1 MKHQNYRGC
10 FGTASAW
17 VGTVI
22 IVIGIV
28 LLLHNLNLFHL
39 RELWNR
45 YWPALLILLG
55 LWLILKRMLTP
66 SQNFPGIDQWTVDD
80 QRQQVQYQRLFGD
93 LVIRLDSKDFQGG
106 RVQTI
111 FGDTEIDLRG
121 LAISAGEKKL
131 QVNGVFGDIE
141 ILAPEQVPF
150 RVQSSLVAGEIEILN
165 EKRSGFSLQHT
176 YQSPDYD
183 NARDRLDITISHV
196 FGDIKIR

>member
-10 FGTASAW
+10 FSTTGAW
-17 VGTVI
+17 VGAII
-22 IVIGIV
+22 IVIGLL

-39 RELWNR
+39 RELWHR

-55 LWLILKRMLTP
+55 LWLILKRTLTP
-66 SQNFPGIDQWTVDD
+66 SQNFPRIDQWTVDD

-111 FGDTEIDLRG
+111 FGDAEIDLRG
-121 LAISAGEKKL
+121 LAIRAGEKKL

-141 ILAPEQVPF
+141 ILVPEQVPF
-150 RVQSSLVAGEIEILN
+150 RVQSSLVAGEIKILN